1 MIDVIWREDNKLRYD
16 EEAIQLRFEE
26 LLKIASNEGERVGIY
41 CILSTL
47 LAKAEEN
54 VSKVSVDASQL

>member
-1 MIDVIWREDNKLRYD
+1 MVDVFWREDNKLCYD

-26 LLKIASNEGERVGIY
+26 LLKTAVNESERVGIY
-41 CILSTL
+41 YILSTL

-54 VSKVSVDASQL
+54 VSKSFS

>member
-1 MIDVIWREDNKLRYD
+1 MVDVFWRDENGLHYD

-26 LLKIASNEGERVGIY
+26 LLKTAVNESERVGIY
-41 CILSTL
+41 YILSAL

-54 VSKVSVDASQL
+54 VSKSFS

>member
-1 MIDVIWREDNKLRYD
+1 MVDVFWRDENGLHYD

-26 LLKIASNEGERVGIY
+26 LLKTAVNESERVGIY
-41 CILSTL
+41 YILSTL

-54 VSKVSVDASQL
+54 VSKSFS

>member
-1 MIDVIWREDNKLRYD
+1 MVDVFWRDENGLHYD

-26 LLKIASNEGERVGIY
+26 LLKTAANESERVGIY
-41 CILSTL
+41 YILSTL

-54 VSKVSVDASQL
+54 VSKSFS

>member
-1 MIDVIWREDNKLRYD
+1 MVDVFWRDENGLHYD

-26 LLKIASNEGERVGIY
+26 LLKTAVNEGEREGIY
-41 CILSTL
+41 YILSTL

-54 VSKVSVDASQL
+54 VSKSFS

>member
-1 MIDVIWREDNKLRYD
+1 MVDVFWRDNNNLRYD

-41 CILSTL
+41 YILSTL

-54 VSKVSVDASQL
+54 VARVSVDASQL

>member
-1 MIDVIWREDNKLRYD
+1 MVDVFWRDENGHHYD

-26 LLKIASNEGERVGIY
+26 LLKTAVNESERVGIY
-41 CILSTL
+41 YILSTL

-54 VSKVSVDASQL
+54 VSKSFS